1 MIFSVIGS
9 VLLGGAVEV
18 LGCWSGEGYLRS
30 KDSRSAGTRMG
41 PL

>member
-9 VLLGGAVEV
+9 VLVVEAVEV
-18 LGCWSGEGYLRS
+18 LGRWSAGGYLRS